1 MFMPVSSF
9 ESITGFF
16 GVESVP
22 DSPVVAYMIR
32 LMSAT
37 YVGIGVYFI
46 ILACRPMDYPV
57 LVPFS
62 GLAAV
67 LLGVVCAIT
76 GPIVKMPLLWY
87 LGDALPCILLGALIL
102 VFWQRSK
109 KTSNA

>member
-1 MFMPVSSF
+1 V
-9 ESITGFF
+9 GVFF
-16 GVESVP
+16 V
-22 DSPVVAYMIR
+22 
-32 LMSAT
+32 
-37 YVGIGVYFI
+37 
-46 ILACRPMDYPV
+46 ILALRPMDYRV

-76 GPIVKMPLLWY
+76 GKAENMPAAWY